1 MWMCIVLAM
10 YNIIALRKPELSEL
24 MERVCVDAGAK
35 WHAIGL
41 QLGMPNGTLQMIDSD
56 GRGRVKQCC
65 REMFDEWLRDNPNA
79 TWRRLIE
86 VLCTA
91 AVGKNVL
98 TMQLCEWLNAPFSK

>member
-1 MWMCIVLAM
+1 M
-10 YNIIALRKPELSEL
+10 YSVFNSNNVHTIALKRPELSEL
-24 MERVCVDAGAK
+24 MEHVCVDAGVK

-41 QLGMPNGTLQMIDSD
+41 QLGIPNGTLQMIDSD

-65 REMFDEWLRDNPNA
+65 REMFDEWLRENPNA

-91 AVGKNVL
+91 SVGKNVL
-98 TMQLCEWLNAPFSK
+98 AMQLCEWLDAPFSN